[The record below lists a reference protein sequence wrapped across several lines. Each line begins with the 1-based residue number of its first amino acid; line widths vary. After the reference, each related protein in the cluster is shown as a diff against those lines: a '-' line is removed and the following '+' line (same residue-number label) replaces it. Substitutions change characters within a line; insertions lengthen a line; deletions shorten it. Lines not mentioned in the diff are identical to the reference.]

1 MNATDGTIME
11 KQDLTE
17 HVGSEV
23 TLKNSFQVAFNVPV
37 EKAIRELLYTERITQ
52 GFTMQ

>member
-1 MNATDGTIME
+1 ME

-23 TLKNSFQVAFNVPV
+23 TLKNSFQVTFNVPV
-37 EKAIRELLYTERITQ
+37 EKKQY
-52 GFTMQ
+52 GNCFTRNG